1 MFKNLI
7 NSQIEFAFPPQDSLL
22 TTKIEVPCKYIH
34 VKLPPPLPF
43 WIAQRTTW
51 RPKSQHRVQSLTF
64 RNSLCTAPITLRRA
78 APGHPPPFII
88 SFFLKDFSLLRSL
101 AALFP
106 RGLLLDWLGFN
117 CSALPDSG
125 WNFTFA
131 SPPPLPSG
139 AATALSDFWGTAIS
153 KSLSLSLYCLHVDM
167 HDVGQLIC
175 IYSHHPLDAF
185 KELSSWDLYY
195 FQIFL
200 YFKRSIVLLWLFS
213 SHLSSSSLIN
223 GHALCKHLSSCW

>member
-1 MFKNLI
+1 MPSPRWTPFLQQKL
-7 NSQIEFAFPPQDSLL
+7 
-22 TTKIEVPCKYIH
+22 EVSCRYIH
-34 VKLPPPLPF
+34 VKLPPTLPF

-78 APGHPPPFII
+78 APGHLPPFII

-117 CSALPDSG
+117 YSALPVSG
-125 WNFTFA
+125 WNFTFS

-139 AATALSDFWGTAIS
+139 AATTPGDFWGTAINN
-153 KSLSLSLYCLHVDM
+153 SLSLSLYCCPGVTLWCWV
-167 HDVGQLIC
+167 VC
-175 IYSHHPLDAF
+175 IHMPLCGYAWCRPADSHLFPL
-185 KELSSWDLYY
+185 SPPR
-195 FQIFL
+195 FQRAIFL
-200 YFKRSIVLLWLFS
+200 RSVLL
-213 SHLSSSSLIN
+213 SHLPLFKKKYSVAMTFLIIPF
-223 GHALCKHLSSCW
+223 LFLLTY